1 METKSKLAE
10 PRSVHPGLPQIS
22 HCKYKIIFCLISLA
36 ALCLCAAAQENTS
49 DYWYKNAGELL
60 ANGST
65 EDALRA
71 YDKAIEIDQN
81 NATIWSAKGYALSS
95 AALFTNNQSRYNESL
110 EALDKA
116 LQIEPNNPRAWEF
129 KGLTFTLMKRYSESL
144 DAYDKAIENIGSYRG
159 RVDLPPNRTEY
170 LSYLWQSKAVS
181 ILQMGRTEESLDALD
196 NATKIDAANFGAWA
210 TKGEVLTYLGRYNES
225 IQAYN
230 DALDVAPSEL
240 QEIRASPLMSKG
252 YALMATGRYERALEV
267 YENISALN
275 LTEESA
281 GFYLPDA
288 WRGRGNALSSLGKYN
303 ESIQAFDRAIELNS
317 EKAPYAWT
325 GKGDA
330 LLASGR
336 HDEAV
341 EAYDNALNLYPEY
354 ADAGIARAQKGR
366 GDSLARLGKQ
376 DDALAAYSASVEA
389 TDEAISAFNNAT
401 PLDKAVSFTFD
412 PYPLDQKFWTD
423 RGNALNGLGREQ
435 EARQAYEKA
444 LEWAERSIQ
453 QSPQDFNAYDNK
465 AKILFELSRCNESIQ
480 VYDQFIETNPGP
492 KASATALVWKG
503 LLLFEMGRAN
513 ESREN
518 LSRAIEV
525 DPQSDKAWRWKAGIS
540 AELGRYEEALAA
552 YDEAL
557 RLGGLEGDAGV
568 WQEKGGV
575 LKALGRQ
582 SEADAIFAKARELGY

>member
-1 METKSKLAE
+1 MKTRFVFVMIA
-10 PRSVHPGLPQIS
+10 
-22 HCKYKIIFCLISLA
+22 LA
-36 ALCLCAAAQENTS
+36 ALSACATAEQNTS

-60 ANGST
+60 SSSILKNGSI

-81 NATIWSAKGYALSS
+81 NATLWAAKGYALSS

-129 KGLTFTLMKRYSESL
+129 KGLTFNLMKRYNESL

-170 LSYLWQSKAVS
+170 LSELWLSKAVV

-196 NATKIDAANFGAWA
+196 NATKIYVANFGALV

-230 DALDVAPSEL
+230 DAIDVAPSEL
-240 QEIRASPLMSKG
+240 QEIRVSPLMGKG

-267 YENISALN
+267 YENISGLN

-303 ESIQAFDRAIELNS
+303 ESLQAFDRAIELNS

-330 LLASGR
+330 LRASGR
-336 HDEAV
+336 YDEAII
-341 EAYDNALNLYPEY
+341 AYDRALKLYQEF
-354 ADAGIARAQKGR
+354 ADAGIAHSQKGN
-366 GDSLARLGKQ
+366 GDSLTKLGKREE
-376 DDALAAYSASVEA
+376 ALAAYGAAVGAS
-389 TDEAISAFNNAT
+389 DKAITAFDNAT
-401 PLDKAVSFTFD
+401 PLDKAVSFTND
-412 PYPLDQKFWTD
+412 PYPLDKVFWNN
-423 RGNALNGLGREQ
+423 RGN
-435 EARQAYEKA
+435 
-444 LEWAERSIQ
+444 I
-453 QSPQDFNAYDNK
+453 
-465 AKILFELSRCNESIQ
+465 
-480 VYDQFIETNPGP
+480 
-492 KASATALVWKG
+492 
-503 LLLFEMGRAN
+503 
-513 ESREN
+513 
-518 LSRAIEV
+518 
-525 DPQSDKAWRWKAGIS
+525 
-540 AELGRYEEALAA
+540 
-552 YDEAL
+552 
-557 RLGGLEGDAGV
+557 
-568 WQEKGGV
+568 
-575 LKALGRQ
+575 LKALGRT
-582 SEADAIFAKARELGY
+582 SEADAAFAKARELEALTVTVAQENTAEDWFKKGQDLDRNGSYNESIQAYYKALNLTNETLKKNLNDSEALQTNGLVLERLYRINEAAIAFGKVIELDAKNAEAWLHKGKALYLIANTNRLEGPDRIKVFEDAIKAYNKAIEINPNYGEAWNNKGYSLSALANFNENLGMYN